1 MQMTSTNHPH
11 LKFRVINHEEFR
23 FAFYMKN
30 YLSLFRRLNKISNQ
44 ANTSLRLGGH
54 HLVIKFTIRRLDP
67 SSQQINYQL

>member
-1 MQMTSTNHPH
+1 MTSTNHPH

-23 FAFYMKN
+23 FAFYIKK
-30 YLSLFRRLNKISNQ
+30 YLGLFRRLKKNIQSS
-44 ANTSLRLGGH
+44 NTSLRLGGH